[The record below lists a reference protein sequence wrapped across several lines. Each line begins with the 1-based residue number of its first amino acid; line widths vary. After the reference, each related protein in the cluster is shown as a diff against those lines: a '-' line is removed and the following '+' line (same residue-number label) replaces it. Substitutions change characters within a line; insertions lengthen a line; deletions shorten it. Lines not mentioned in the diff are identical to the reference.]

1 MRVVRDLLRGLDGLA
16 LSFEA
21 TEGAGRLRGQPDVPH
36 HGDPRAHDRPR
47 SLNRRSATLELDRVD
62 PGLPHETLRVLY
74 CVLVGA
80 LIRAEGHVADQ
91 KRRAHAAPDGS
102 GHRDHLVHPDGR
114 RGVITEHDH
123 RGRVPDQDDVDSSF
137 FSHEPGGVVVGGDH
151 DDGLTIRLH
160 LGDTRERHRRSVG
173 LVWL

>member
-1 MRVVRDLLRGLDGLA
+1 MP
-16 LSFEA
+16 S
-21 TEGAGRLRGQPDVPH
+21 
-36 HGDPRAHDRPR
+36 R
-47 SLNRRSATLELDRVD
+47 SWNTRTWPSVKMPAPIPMTGMWICGMSAS
-62 PGLPHETLRVLY
+62 
-74 CVLVGA
+74 A
-80 LIRAEGHVADQ
+80 I
-91 KRRAHAAPDGS
+91 AAGS